1 MIENLQRM
9 KDNTNNDQEDI
20 NEMYRKYKQ
29 AVDCL

>member
-1 MIENLQRM
+1 M